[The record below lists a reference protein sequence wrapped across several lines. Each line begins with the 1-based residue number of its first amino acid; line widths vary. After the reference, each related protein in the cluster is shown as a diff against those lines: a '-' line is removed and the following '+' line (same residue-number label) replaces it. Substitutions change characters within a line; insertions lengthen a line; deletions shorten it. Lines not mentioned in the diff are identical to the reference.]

1 LSSDSEIRQ
10 TIPDNNTIIQKKI
23 KQKFW
28 MVKQEIQIKLIRP
41 CLRHFSIE
49 DLNGKIIA
57 AHSIAL

>member
-1 LSSDSEIRQ
+1 VDLFAPVYEIGVVKKENSEKI
-10 TIPDNNTIIQKKI
+10 ILEIQK
-23 KQKFW
+23 
-28 MVKQEIQIKLIRP
+28 KLIRP